1 MKVKGRIWIED
12 ENGDKLFGVGVYELL
27 LKVKSGGSLSEAAK
41 NMKMS
46 YNKAHNLIKALESRV
61 GFKVLDTKV
70 GGSRGGGSSL
80 TDRGEDLLSRYRKT
94 MDKLNEDM
102 EEAYELY
109 FSDFQIKK
117 ED

>member
-1 MKVKGRIWIED
+1 MKVRGRIWVED
-12 ENGDKLFGVGVYELL
+12 EAGNKLFGVGIYELL
-27 LKVKSGGSLSEAAK
+27 MKVKSGGSLSEAAK

-46 YNKAHNLIKALESRV
+46 YNKAHNLVKALEKRV
-61 GFKVLDTKV
+61 GFKVLDTKI

-80 TDRGEDLLSRYRKT
+80 TDGGEDLLRRYSET
-94 MDKLNEDM
+94 MEKLQVDM

-109 FSDFQIKK
+109 FSDLEISK

>member
-1 MKVKGRIWIED
+1 MRVKGRIWIED
-12 ENGDKLFGVGVYELL
+12 ENGDKLFGIGVYELL
-27 LKVKSGGSLSEAAK
+27 MKVKSGGSLSEAAK

-46 YNKAHNLIKALESRV
+46 YNKAHNLVKALENRV

-80 TDRGEDLLSRYRKT
+80 TEGGEDLLSRYRKT
-94 MDKLNEDM
+94 MEKLNKDM
-102 EEAYELY
+102 EDAYELY
-109 FSDFQIKK
+109 FSDFEIKK

>member
-1 MKVKGRIWIED
+1 MKVRGRIWIED
-12 ENGDKLFGVGVYELL
+12 ENGDKLFGIGVYELL
-27 LKVKSGGSLSEAAK
+27 MKVKSGGSLSEAAK

-46 YNKAHNLIKALESRV
+46 YNKAHNLIKALEKRV
-61 GFKVLDTKV
+61 GFKVLDTKI

-80 TDRGEDLLSRYRKT
+80 TEGGEDLIKRYNNT
-94 MDKLNEDM
+94 MNKLEKDM

-109 FSDFQIKK
+109 FSDFKVKK